1 MGFAEIPGMDFSGVM
16 EEIGVGTNAGDFTVG
31 SEVIGTLDT
40 VRGAFA
46 EFLCVKV
53 DGCLIKKA
61 ADVDFVEGAALPTA
75 GMTAL
80 QALRTGRE
88 VEEGSRV
95 LINGGSGGVGT
106 YAVQIAKSMFAHV
119 TAVCS
124 TKNVEL
130 VRSLG
135 ADVVID
141 YKKEDVKAVVG
152 GGEV

>member
-1 MGFAEIPGMDFSGVM
+1 M
-16 EEIGVGTNAGDFTVG
+16 
-31 SEVIGTLDT
+31 
-40 VRGAFA
+40 
-46 EFLCVKV
+46 
-53 DGCLIKKA
+53 
-61 ADVDFVEGAALPTA
+61 
-75 GMTAL
+75 
-80 QALRTGRE
+80 
-88 VEEGSRV
+88 

-152 GGEV
+152 GGKFDKIIDIVGNPMSR